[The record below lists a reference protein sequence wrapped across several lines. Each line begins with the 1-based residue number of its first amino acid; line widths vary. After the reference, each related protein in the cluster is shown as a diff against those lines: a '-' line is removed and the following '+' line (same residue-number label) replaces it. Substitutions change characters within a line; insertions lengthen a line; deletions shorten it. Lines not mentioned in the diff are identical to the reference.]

1 MWRKLYRLDPLAIR
15 VTPTMAL
22 EPALLAVRTIIE
34 ADPDNRGLEIVA
46 RLSVFEF
53 KNVPTGTCTFRVAR
67 AAGSR

>member
-1 MWRKLYRLDPLAIR
+1 
-15 VTPTMAL
+15 MAL

-53 KNVPTGTCTFRVAR
+53 KNLPTGTCTFRVAR